1 MYVYQ
6 VTNLVNNKIYI
17 GITNNYQKRWS
28 NHRCC
33 NCKSSLLAKAI
44 QKYGVDNFKFEI
56 LYSNLSIE
64 EASEKEIELIA
75 NLNTLAPN
83 GYNLAKG
90 GMYTNGVQKIG
101 AENSNAHLTAE
112 EAQYIKDH
120 RDQPMY
126 VLYDDFSE
134 KISYSAFRD
143 VYHHRTYT
151 NLIPSVEPY
160 PFNLEFSNQFT
171 SNNKLDYPEVV
182 ALRNQYAQGIYWRE
196 AYKDFQNIITD
207 EWSFWNIYYG
217 NKYKLVMPEV
227 FTEENR
233 KLHSKHKNEL
243 KSGANNGRAK
253 LTENDV
259 REIRRLHAEKVSN
272 SEIYKLYPQV
282 STTSIRN
289 IINRKT
295 WINLD

>member
-6 VTNLVNNKIYI
+6 VTNLVNNKLYI

-28 NHRCC
+28 NHKCC
-33 NCKSSLLAKAI
+33 NCKNSLLTKAI

-56 LYSNLSIE
+56 LYSGLSIE

-75 NLNTLAPN
+75 ELNTLAPN

-90 GMYTNGVQKIG
+90 GMYISGVQKFG
-101 AENSNAHLTAE
+101 AENSNAHLTLE

-126 VLYDDFSE
+126 VLYEDFSE
-134 KISYSAFRD
+134 KISYSAFKE

-151 NLIPSVEPY
+151 NLTPSVEPY

-182 ALRNQYAQGIYWRE
+182 ALRKQYAQGIYWRE

-233 KLHSKHKNEL
+233 KLHSKYKNEL

-259 REIRRLHAEKVSN
+259 REIRKLHSENVSN
-272 SEIYKLYPQV
+272 AEIYKLYPQV